1 MTVVMMTR
9 RGAADVVV
17 ARRAAKRGGFLAEP
31 EGAAV
36 PVLLPPSGARPLVGA
51 VAPERN
57 MADFTWCISSLGAS
71 HVPQIGCVI
80 RRLCAKLKSSS

>member
-17 ARRAAKRGGFLAEP
+17 TRRAAKRGGFLAEP

-36 PVLLPPSGARPLVGA
+36 PVLLSSGADRPLVGA
-51 VAPERN
+51 VAPERKYSGFY
-57 MADFTWCISSLGAS
+57 MVCFI
-71 HVPQIGCVI
+71 IGCVSCPI
-80 RRLCAKLKSSS
+80 DRLRD